1 MDADQNQNGP
11 AESKRSLVT
20 WLLAYLV
27 ASYATCAITFAGRLA
42 MGDQNLGGL
51 AKRFLIAPIFVLYFS
66 PRNAMAVVNGGTVS
80 WAVIVPPVLLVVLCG
95 VAYLLIRR
103 LRDRPAE

>member
-1 MDADQNQNGP
+1 MDTDQNQNDP

-27 ASYATCAITFAGRLA
+27 ASYATCAIVFAGRLA
-42 MGDQNLGGL
+42 MGDHNLGGL

-66 PRNAMAVVNGGTVS
+66 ARNVMAVVNSEKAS
-80 WAVIVPPVLLVVLCG
+80 WTVIVPPVLLVVLCG

-103 LRDRPAE
+103 LRDRSTE